1 MCIRDRRNAYAI
13 SQNLSELIAPS
24 AYDSLDENTLPVSE
38 DTLAPYLALIEHI
51 TNCNVYVIDVEHNVT
66 GYFNGVVQT
75 LQNPLLPGYIEQTI
89 ALGFMGKTP
98 FIQARPDEDTH
109 CLLYTSRI
117 SPSSPEETM
126 RFIRA

>member
-1 MCIRDRRNAYAI
+1 MTRW
-13 SQNLSELIAPS
+13 
-24 AYDSLDENTLPVSE
+24 DENTLPVSE

-109 CLLYTSRI
+109 LTACMPIMNAHSRCAG
-117 SPSSPEETM
+117 
-126 RFIRA
+126 RGAA